1 MLLFLEANVGVQRSV
16 TPLAVLIHA
25 SRPFLPFCSEIWP
38 VSGCKTA
45 RFTAPNGCLH
55 NMLYARRLQNTPQPV
70 AAGAATQ
77 PPRHGGRSRPHGG
90 ATIQK
95 SHVPLFTKPGHG
107 MKIRD
112 CDWRGDESEM
122 LPAMVWPQSQP
133 QALRLR
139 HKPIKTDQKVMA
151 LPAPSCCGAKLMPSS
166 EATVA
171 AT

>member
-1 MLLFLEANVGVQRSV
+1 M
-16 TPLAVLIHA
+16 
-25 SRPFLPFCSEIWP
+25 
-38 VSGCKTA
+38 
-45 RFTAPNGCLH
+45 
-55 NMLYARRLQNTPQPV
+55 
-70 AAGAATQ
+70 
-77 PPRHGGRSRPHGG
+77 
-90 ATIQK
+90 QK
-95 SHVPLFTKPGHG
+95 SHAPLFTEPGHG

>member
-1 MLLFLEANVGVQRSV
+1 MTRLPTTRPAGIGRAS
-16 TPLAVLIHA
+16 PL
-25 SRPFLPFCSEIWP
+25 
-38 VSGCKTA
+38 
-45 RFTAPNGCLH
+45 
-55 NMLYARRLQNTPQPV
+55 ARRLKKRPQPV

-112 CDWRGDESEM
+112 CDWRGNESEM

>member
-1 MLLFLEANVGVQRSV
+1 MTRLPTTRPAGIGRAS
-16 TPLAVLIHA
+16 PLD
-25 SRPFLPFCSEIWP
+25 
-38 VSGCKTA
+38 
-45 RFTAPNGCLH
+45 
-55 NMLYARRLQNTPQPV
+55 RRLKKRPPPV
-70 AAGAATQ
+70 AVGAATQ
-77 PPRHGGRSRPHGG
+77 PPRHGGRSRPQGG

-95 SHVPLFTKPGHG
+95 SHVPLFTEPGHG
-107 MKIRD
+107 MKIRN

-133 QALRLR
+133 QALRLQ